1 MKTTLLSMGLGVI
14 LLSGSAF
21 ADEGFAR
28 GRGRHNSHQH
38 GWHGGHTGADC
49 GNQPQ
54 GQYTTDGRYELRS
67 VQRWVPGRYT
77 QVWVAQACNHYYG
90 HGRRGREC
98 NNGYYQQQW
107 QAGHYET
114 AQEWVFVPY
123 GRSPHYG
130 AAQVPPPPRVGV
142 SFSSADGSAYVN
154 ASADNFGFSFTSSV
168 F

>member
-1 MKTTLLSMGLGVI
+1 MKTTFLGIGLGVI

-28 GRGRHNSHQH
+28 GRDRHHSH
-38 GWHGGHTGADC
+38 GWYQGHTEADC

-54 GQYTTDGRYELRS
+54 EQYTTDGRYELRS
-67 VQRWVPGRYT
+67 VQRWVPGRYM
-77 QVWVAQACNHYYG
+77 QVWVAQACNHYRHR
-90 HGRRGREC
+90 HGQGC

-114 AQEWVFVPY
+114 VQEWVFVPY
-123 GRSPHYG
+123 ARSPRYG
-130 AAQVPPPPRVGV
+130 AAQVPPPPRVGL
-142 SFSSADGSAYVN
+142 SYSSADGSAYVN
-154 ASADNFGFSFTSSV
+154 ASADSFGFSFTSSV